1 MAIIKPLLIDFCRCV
16 SIIFEVLIDKGWE
29 IIMITSLLIRDA
41 ARTTYEFERAIRAV
55 RQPSAPA
62 WADTDNDTRAYWIMR
77 VIKAIILLK
86 SGGSNFMNLSP
97 EQRTKQIENTH
108 DTDERLELAF
118 NHQIALM
125 YPHISS
131 WRNS

>member
-1 MAIIKPLLIDFCRCV
+1 MT
-16 SIIFEVLIDKGWE
+16 
-29 IIMITSLLIRDA
+29 TSLLIRDT

-55 RQPSAPA
+55 RQPSVPA
-62 WADTDNDTRAYWIMR
+62 WVDADNDTRAHWIMR

-86 SGGSNFMNLSP
+86 SNTSDFMNQSP

-125 YPHISS
+125 YPHIIS